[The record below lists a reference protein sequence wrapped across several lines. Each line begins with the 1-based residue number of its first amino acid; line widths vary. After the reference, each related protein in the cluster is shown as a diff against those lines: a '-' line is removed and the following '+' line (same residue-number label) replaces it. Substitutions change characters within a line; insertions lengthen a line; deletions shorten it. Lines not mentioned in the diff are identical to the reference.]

1 MKKGVIIAIGAV
13 CIVAAGAFA
22 VSYFKPSEEVTEVIA
37 PPAVKAENPEIGDIE
52 LFRSLT
58 GTVEPSD
65 QVYVIPKA
73 AGEITAVYVK
83 NGDYVT
89 EGQLLCEIDT
99 KQVDA
104 ARLQLEAAQVQLK
117 DARTNLERML
127 VLYASGDIS
136 AQAYEQ
142 VESGAKAAQIQYDS
156 AKLAYDYQVE
166 FSSITATISGK
177 IESSNMEVHSMASQT
192 NPLCVISS
200 EGTKVVNFA
209 ITEAVLNNVKE
220 GDPIRIEKSGSEY
233 TGTVTE
239 VNTMVDAATGL
250 FKVKAAVE
258 NGDALVNGATVKL
271 YVTSDK
277 ADRVLTIPVDAVY
290 YDSGDPYVY
299 TFENGMVHRVD
310 VETGISDSERVE
322 IISGVS
328 LDDSVIVTWS
338 PELYEGAPAVLADE
352 EEPGAAAQTAQ
363 EAETTAAAQTAQ
375 EAETTAAESAETG
388 AAGETAATAQAEAQ
402 E

>member
-13 CIVAAGAFA
+13 IVVAAGAFA
-22 VSYFKPSEEVTEVIA
+22 VSYFKPAKDVAETVA
-37 PPAVKAENPEIGDIE
+37 PPVVKAEKPETSDIE

-65 QVYVIPKA
+65 LVYVIPKA

-117 DARTNLERML
+117 DAQTNLERMR

-136 AQAYEQ
+136 AQSFEQ
-142 VESGAKAAQIQYDS
+142 VESGAKSAQIQYDS

-177 IESSNMEVHSMASQT
+177 IESSNMEVHDMASQSS
-192 NPLCVISS
+192 PLCVISS

-209 ITEAVLNNVKE
+209 ITEAILDHVRE
-220 GDPIRIEKSGSEY
+220 GDPVRIEKSGSEY

-250 FKVKAAVE
+250 FKVKASVE

-277 ADRVLTIPVDAVY
+277 ADGVLTVPVDSVY
-290 YDSGDPYVY
+290 YDNGNPYIY
-299 TFENGMVHRVD
+299 TFDNGTVHRVD
-310 VETGISDSERVE
+310 IETGISDSEKME

-328 LDDSVIVTWS
+328 PDDLVITTWS
-338 PELYEGAPAVLADE
+338 PELYENAPAVLADE
-352 EEPGAAAQTAQ
+352 ADAAVT
-363 EAETTAAAQTAQ
+363 AETT
-375 EAETTAAESAETG
+375 
-388 AAGETAATAQAEAQ
+388 EAQ
-402 E
+402 

>member
-1 MKKGVIIAIGAV
+1 MKKGVIAAIGAV
-13 CIVAAGAFA
+13 IVVAAGAFA
-22 VSYFKPSEEVTEVIA
+22 VSYYWPEEAEVEAVA
-37 PPAVKAENPEIGDIE
+37 PPAVRVEKPAIADIE

-58 GTVEPSD
+58 GTIEPSD
-65 QVYVIPKA
+65 LVYVIPKA

-117 DARTNLERML
+117 DAKTNLERMR

-136 AQAYEQ
+136 AQSFEQ
-142 VESGAKAAQIQYDS
+142 VESGAKGAQIQYDS
-156 AKLAYDYQVE
+156 AKLAYDYQLE

-177 IESSNMEVHSMASQT
+177 IESSNMEVHDMATQS

-209 ITEAVLNNVKE
+209 VTEAILDYVKE

-233 TGTVTE
+233 IGTITE
-239 VNTMVDAATGL
+239 VNSMVDPATGL

-258 NGDALVNGATVKL
+258 DGDALINGATVKL

-277 ADRVLTIPVDAVY
+277 ADRVLTVPVDSIY
-290 YDSGDPYVY
+290 YDNGEPYVY
-299 TFENGMVHRVD
+299 TFKDETVHKTD
-310 VETGISDSERVE
+310 VEIGISDSERAQ

-328 LDDSVIVTWS
+328 SEDFVITTWS
-338 PELYEGAPAVLADE
+338 PELYEGAPAILSDGTENAVEVTAEAVSPADTE
-352 EEPGAAAQTAQ
+352 KVDGAKEDMTDAADSADPAETPAAQ
-363 EAETTAAAQTAQ
+363 
-375 EAETTAAESAETG
+375 
-388 AAGETAATAQAEAQ
+388 
-402 E
+402 

>member
-117 DARTNLERML
+117 DARTNLERMR

-338 PELYEGAPAVLADE
+338 PELYEGAPAVLARWRRL
-352 EEPGAAAQTAQ
+352 QRW
-363 EAETTAAAQTAQ
+363 
-375 EAETTAAESAETG
+375 
-388 AAGETAATAQAEAQ
+388 
-402 E
+402 

>member
-1 MKKGVIIAIGAV
+1 
-13 CIVAAGAFA
+13 
-22 VSYFKPSEEVTEVIA
+22 
-37 PPAVKAENPEIGDIE
+37 
-52 LFRSLT
+52 
-58 GTVEPSD
+58 
-65 QVYVIPKA
+65 
-73 AGEITAVYVK
+73 
-83 NGDYVT
+83 
-89 EGQLLCEIDT
+89 
-99 KQVDA
+99 
-104 ARLQLEAAQVQLK
+104 
-117 DARTNLERML
+117 
-127 VLYASGDIS
+127 
-136 AQAYEQ
+136 
-142 VESGAKAAQIQYDS
+142 
-156 AKLAYDYQVE
+156 
-166 FSSITATISGK
+166 
-177 IESSNMEVHSMASQT
+177 
-192 NPLCVISS
+192 
-200 EGTKVVNFA
+200 
-209 ITEAVLNNVKE
+209 
-220 GDPIRIEKSGSEY
+220 
-233 TGTVTE
+233 
-239 VNTMVDAATGL
+239 MVDAATGL

-363 EAETTAAAQTAQ
+363 EAETTAA
-375 EAETTAAESAETG
+375 ESAETG